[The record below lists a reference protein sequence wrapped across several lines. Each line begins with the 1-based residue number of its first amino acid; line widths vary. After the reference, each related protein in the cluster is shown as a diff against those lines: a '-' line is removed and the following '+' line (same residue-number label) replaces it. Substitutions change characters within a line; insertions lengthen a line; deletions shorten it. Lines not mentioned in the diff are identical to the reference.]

1 MHQIFPNTKSPLIA
15 NAPMHGFA
23 DSRLASAV
31 SSAGGY
37 GFIAGGIDFRT
48 GSPHLE
54 QLQAELNTTR
64 SLLGIATPEEKLPIG
79 VGCLMLQPEGLI
91 DNVLPILC
99 AARVTGIWLAFPNNG
114 SDHGPI
120 ITAVHQLREKENWDV
135 KVFVQV
141 GTVQAAREAIDYGAD
156 VLVVQGSDAG
166 GHQWAQG
173 ASLIALLPEVRGLLR
188 EIGKTGEV
196 HLLAA
201 GGIVDARG
209 MVAAMA
215 LGADGIV
222 MGTRASRGFT
232 SQACPDIAKEKIVST
247 TDGTTTTIKSRK
259 HDVFNSTDVWPS
271 QYDGRAIIGRS
282 YEDFQSGVTDE
293 EILKR
298 HNNAREKGEDDRTI
312 IWAGTGIGSIK
323 EVTTVKQLL
332 NDARSGVRSIVAQM
346 NNAFRQ
352 DEED

>member
-1 MHQIFPNTKSPLIA
+1 MHCMFPNTKSPLIA
-15 NAPMHGFA
+15 NAPMHGYA
-23 DSRLASAV
+23 NSRLASAV

-54 QLQAELNTTR
+54 QLQAELNTAR

-99 AARVTGIWLAFPNNG
+99 AARVTGIWLAFPKNG

-120 ITAVHQLREKENWDV
+120 ITAVHQLREKENWEV

-188 EIGKTGEV
+188 EMGKTGEV

-209 MVAAMA
+209 MVAALA
-215 LGADGIV
+215 LG
-222 MGTRASRGFT
+222 
-232 SQACPDIAKEKIVST
+232 PDVAKEKIVST

-259 HDVFNSTDVWPS
+259 HDVFNSTDVWPT

-282 YEDFQSGVTDE
+282 YQDFQSGVTDE

-298 HNNAREKGEDDRTI
+298 HSNAREKGEDDRTI

-346 NNAFRQ
+346 NNAFSET
-352 DEED
+352 D

>member
-1 MHQIFPNTKSPLIA
+1 
-15 NAPMHGFA
+15 
-23 DSRLASAV
+23 
-31 SSAGGY
+31 
-37 GFIAGGIDFRT
+37 
-48 GSPHLE
+48 
-54 QLQAELNTTR
+54 
-64 SLLGIATPEEKLPIG
+64 
-79 VGCLMLQPEGLI
+79 MLQPEGLI

-188 EIGKTGEV
+188 EMGKTGEV

-215 LGADGIV
+215 LGELHCLMIYSNMDVLMISV
-222 MGTRASRGFT
+222 
-232 SQACPDIAKEKIVST
+232 
-247 TDGTTTTIKSRK
+247 RK
-259 HDVFNSTDVWPS
+259 
-271 QYDGRAIIGRS
+271 
-282 YEDFQSGVTDE
+282 
-293 EILKR
+293 
-298 HNNAREKGEDDRTI
+298 
-312 IWAGTGIGSIK
+312 
-323 EVTTVKQLL
+323 
-332 NDARSGVRSIVAQM
+332 VRMES
-346 NNAFRQ
+346 
-352 DEED
+352 

>member
-188 EIGKTGEV
+188 EMGKTGEV

-215 LGADGIV
+215 LG
-222 MGTRASRGFT
+222 
-232 SQACPDIAKEKIVST
+232 PDIAKEKIVST

-298 HNNAREKGEDDRTI
+298 HSNAREKGEDDRTI

>member
-1 MHQIFPNTKSPLIA
+1 MHRIFPNTKSPLIT
-15 NAPMHGFA
+15 NAPMHGYA

-48 GSPHLE
+48 GSPQLE
-54 QLQAELNTTR
+54 QLQAELNTAR

-91 DNVLPILC
+91 DNALPILC
-99 AARVTGIWLAFPNNG
+99 AARVTGIWLAFPKNG
-114 SDHGPI
+114 SDHMPI
-120 ITAVHQLREKENWDV
+120 ITAVHQLREKENWEV

-141 GTVQAAREAIDYGAD
+141 GTVQAAREAVDYGAD

-188 EIGKTGEV
+188 EMGKTGEV

-215 LGADGIV
+215 LG
-222 MGTRASRGFT
+222 
-232 SQACPDIAKEKIVST
+232 PDIAKEKIVST

-298 HNNAREKGEDDRTI
+298 HSNAREKGEDDRTI

-332 NDARSGVRSIVAQM
+332 NDARSGVRLIVAQM
-346 NNAFRQ
+346 NNAFNET
-352 DEED
+352 D

>member
-215 LGADGIV
+215 LGADGIFIATV
-222 MGTRASRGFT
+222 ECAG
-232 SQACPDIAKEKIVST
+232 PDIAKEKIVST

-298 HNNAREKGEDDRTI
+298 HSNAREKGEDDRTI

>member
-1 MHQIFPNTKSPLIA
+1 MQQIFPNTKSPYIA
-15 NAPMHGFA
+15 NGPMHGYA
-23 DSRLASAV
+23 YSRLASAV

-37 GFIAGGIDFRT
+37 GFIAGGTDFRT
-48 GSPHLE
+48 GSPQLE
-54 QLQAELNTTR
+54 QLQAELSTAR
-64 SLLGIATPEEKLPIG
+64 SLLRIASPDEKLPIG
-79 VGCLMLQPEGLI
+79 
-91 DNVLPILC
+91 
-99 AARVTGIWLAFPNNG
+99 NG
-114 SDHGPI
+114 SDHEPI

-141 GTVQAAREAIDYGAD
+141 GTVQAAREAINYGAD

-173 ASLIALLPEVRGLLR
+173 ASLISLIPEVKGLLH
-188 EIGKTGEV
+188 ELDKTEEV
-196 HLLAA
+196 RLLAA

-222 MGTRASRGFT
+222 MGTRFIATVECAG
-232 SQACPDIAKEKIVST
+232 PDVAKQKIIST
-247 TDGTTTTIKSRK
+247 TDGTSTTIKSRK
-259 HDVFNSTDVWPS
+259 HDVFNSTDFWPR

-298 HNNAREKGEDDRTI
+298 HSEAMEKGEDDRTI

-332 NDARSGVRSIVAQM
+332 NDARSEVRSIVAQM
-346 NNAFRQ
+346 NNAFS
-352 DEED
+352 ETI

>member
-1 MHQIFPNTKSPLIA
+1 MHQIFPNTKPLIA
-15 NAPMHGFA
+15 NAPMHGYA

-48 GSPHLE
+48 GSSQLE
-54 QLQAELNTTR
+54 QLQAELTTTR

-91 DNVLPILC
+91 DNALPILC
-99 AARVTGIWLAFPNNG
+99 AARVTGIWLAFPKNG

-120 ITAVHQLREKENWDV
+120 ITAVHQLREKENWEV

-188 EIGKTGEV
+188 EMGKTGEV

-215 LGADGIV
+215 LGADGIFIATV
-222 MGTRASRGFT
+222 ECAG
-232 SQACPDIAKEKIVST
+232 PDIAKEKIVST
-247 TDGTTTTIKSRK
+247 IDGTTTTIKSRK
-259 HDVFNSTDVWPS
+259 HDVFNSTDVWPT

-282 YEDFQSGVTDE
+282 YQDFQSGVTDE

-298 HNNAREKGEDDRTI
+298 HSKAREKGEDDRTI

-323 EVTTVKQLL
+323 EVATVKQLL
-332 NDARSGVRSIVAQM
+332 NDARSGVRLIVAQM
-346 NNAFRQ
+346 NNAFS
-352 DEED
+352 EED

>member
-1 MHQIFPNTKSPLIA
+1 MHRIFPNTKSPLIA
-15 NAPMHGFA
+15 NAPMHGYA

-54 QLQAELNTTR
+54 QLQAELNKTR
-64 SLLGIATPEEKLPIG
+64 SLLGIAAPEETLPVG

-91 DNVLPILC
+91 DNALPILC
-99 AARVTGIWLAFPNNG
+99 AARVTGIWLAFPKNG
-114 SDHGPI
+114 SDHVPI

-188 EIGKTGEV
+188 EMGKTREV

-209 MVAAMA
+209 MIAALA
-215 LGADGIV
+215 LG
-222 MGTRASRGFT
+222 
-232 SQACPDIAKEKIVST
+232 PDIAKEKIVST

-298 HNNAREKGEDDRTI
+298 HSHAKEKGEDDRTI

-323 EVTTVKQLL
+323 EVTTVQQLL
-332 NDARSGVRSIVAQM
+332 NDARSGVRLIVARI
-346 NNAFRQ
+346 NNAFSET
-352 DEED
+352 D

>member
-1 MHQIFPNTKSPLIA
+1 MRQIFPNTKSPFIA
-15 NAPMHGFA
+15 NGPMHGYA
-23 DSRLASAV
+23 YSRLASAV

-37 GFIAGGIDFRT
+37 GFIAGGTDFRT
-48 GSPHLE
+48 GSPQLE
-54 QLQAELNTTR
+54 QLQAELNTAR
-64 SLLGIATPEEKLPIG
+64 SLLGIASPDEKLPIG
-79 VGCLMLQPEGLI
+79 VGCLLLQPEGLI

-99 AARVTGIWLAFPNNG
+99 AARVTGIWLSFPKNG
-114 SDHGPI
+114 ADQAPI
-120 ITAVHQLREKENWDV
+120 ITAVHQLREKESWDV

-173 ASLIALLPEVRGLLR
+173 ASLIALIPEVKGLLR
-188 EIGKTGEV
+188 ELGKTGEV
-196 HLLAA
+196 RLLAA

-215 LGADGIV
+215 LG
-222 MGTRASRGFT
+222 
-232 SQACPDIAKEKIVST
+232 PDVAKEKIVST
-247 TDGTTTTIKSRK
+247 TDGISTTIKSRK
-259 HDVFNSTDVWPS
+259 HDVFNSTDFWPR
-271 QYDGRAIIGRS
+271 QYDGRAIIGPS

-298 HNNAREKGEDDRTI
+298 HSDAREKGEDDRTI

-323 EVTTVKQLL
+323 EVATVKQLL
-332 NDARSGVRSIVAQM
+332 DDARSEVRSIVAQV
-346 NNAFRQ
+346 NNAFS
-352 DEED
+352 ETN

>member
-188 EIGKTGEV
+188 EMGKTGEV

-215 LGADGIV
+215 LG
-222 MGTRASRGFT
+222 
-232 SQACPDIAKEKIVST
+232 PDIAKEKIVST

-298 HNNAREKGEDDRTI
+298 HSNAREKGEDDRTI

-323 EVTTVKQLL
+323 EVMTVKQLL
-332 NDARSGVRSIVAQM
+332 NDARSGVRLIVAQM
-346 NNAFRQ
+346 NNAFSET
-352 DEED
+352 D

>member
-37 GFIAGGIDFRT
+37 
-48 GSPHLE
+48 
-54 QLQAELNTTR
+54 
-64 SLLGIATPEEKLPIG
+64 
-79 VGCLMLQPEGLI
+79 GCLMLQPEGLI

-188 EIGKTGEV
+188 EMGKTGEV

-215 LGADGIV
+215 LGELHCLMIYSNMDVLMISFIATVECAG
-222 MGTRASRGFT
+222 
-232 SQACPDIAKEKIVST
+232 PDIAKEKIVST

-298 HNNAREKGEDDRTI
+298 HSNAREKGEDDRTI
-312 IWAGTGIGSIK
+312 IWA
-323 EVTTVKQLL
+323 
-332 NDARSGVRSIVAQM
+332 
-346 NNAFRQ
+346 
-352 DEED
+352 